1 MKKCLLVVLA
11 LSMILTLAAC
21 GGNNSEKVNNEIK
34 QSEAD
39 NGKLEVNKDEKKEN
53 TPVKFVASEDL
64 SVVAAY
70 IYDGDTYVIV
80 ENTGD
85 NPILDYKVA
94 YINFDSNGFSTTTD
108 SRGYELGR
116 NEAANI
122 MPGNKTQAA
131 WYGAKGNYA
140 VATVTSITYADGTTW
155 EATQLEA
162 WAKEQKS
169 QFSVEKYKES
179 IKALEEN
186 ATLAESNEY
195 AEIFSYSMVHGN
207 QFSSDLDLHF
217 TISNNSSQGI
227 ASATI
232 FVLEFDENGFPVS
245 VSPYDTYCLN
255 GHQTGG
261 TINLAPGKTEEFI
274 DSLFIDGTTT
284 QIKTI
289 ISELEF
295 QDGTTWKNPYL
306 YEWVL
311 VNNK

>member
-1 MKKCLLVVLA
+1 MKKCLLVVLI
-11 LSMILTLAAC
+11 LCMTLTLTAC
-21 GGNNSEKVNNEIK
+21 GGNETEKTNTDIK
-34 QSEAD
+34 QSD
-39 NGKLEVNKDEKKEN
+39 DGKLEENKEEPKDN
-53 TPVKFVASEDL
+53 APIKFVASEDL

-122 MPGNKTQAA
+122 MPGTKTQAA

-140 VATVTSITYADGTTW
+140 VATVASITYADGTTW

-195 AEIFSYSMVHGN
+195 AEIFSYSIVHGN

-217 TISNNSSQGI
+217 TISNLSSQGI
-227 ASATI
+227 VSARI

-255 GHQTGG
+255 GHQTAG
-261 TINLAPGKTEEFI
+261 TINLAAGKTEEFVN
-274 DSLFIDGTTT
+274 SLFIDGTTT
-284 QIKTI
+284 QIKTVI
-289 ISELEF
+289 AELEF
-295 QDGTTWKNPYL
+295 QDGTTWENPYL

-311 VNNK
+311 VNKK